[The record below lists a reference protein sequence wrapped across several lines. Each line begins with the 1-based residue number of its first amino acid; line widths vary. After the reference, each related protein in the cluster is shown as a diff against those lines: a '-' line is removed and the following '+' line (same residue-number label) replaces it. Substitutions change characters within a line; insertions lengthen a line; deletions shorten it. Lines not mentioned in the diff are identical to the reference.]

1 MWGLKYNDFVLF
13 SNIMNPQQ
21 GGMITNF
28 FELSGGYTK
37 DMITLCAG
45 AQKVLNTPN
54 AGGNSIWSETV
65 SFEVLTS
72 LCRAVLHKTEM
83 EIEYMPG
90 SKITDYSVK
99 VFGKD
104 IGVSVTR
111 AMKFAKKGDTSLFTE
126 EDAMKLLSK
135 KLRGVNESTKGVVSQ
150 TWEKQILHIWAQEE
164 YMSDILWNVY
174 ERMSDEVKSNTL
186 VVTTVCKNAGWMFKN

>member
-1 MWGLKYNDFVLF
+1 VWGLKHNDFVLF
-13 SNIMNPQQ
+13 SNIMNQQQ

-28 FELSGGYTK
+28 FELSSGYTK
-37 DMITLCAG
+37 EMITLCSG

-54 AGGNSIWSETV
+54 AGGNSIWSETI
-65 SFEVLTS
+65 SFEVLAS

-99 VFGKD
+99 VFDKD

-111 AMKFAKKGDTSLFTE
+111 AMKFSKKGELFTE

-135 KLRGVNESTKGVVSQ
+135 KLHGVNESTKGVVSQ
-150 TWEKQILHIWAQEE
+150 TWEKQILHIWTQQE
-164 YMSDILWNVY
+164 YMSDILWNTY
-174 ERMSDEVKSNTL
+174 EKMSEEIKSNTL
-186 VVTTVCKNAGWMFKN
+186 VVTTVCKNAEWLFRN

>member
-1 MWGLKYNDFVLF
+1 
-13 SNIMNPQQ
+13 
-21 GGMITNF
+21 
-28 FELSGGYTK
+28 
-37 DMITLCAG
+37 MITLCAG
-45 AQKVLNTPN
+45 AKKVLYTPN
-54 AGGNSIWSETV
+54 AGGNSIWSEAV

-111 AMKFAKKGDTSLFTE
+111 AMKFSKKGTY
-126 EDAMKLLSK
+126 LL
-135 KLRGVNESTKGVVSQ
+135 
-150 TWEKQILHIWAQEE
+150 
-164 YMSDILWNVY
+164 
-174 ERMSDEVKSNTL
+174 
-186 VVTTVCKNAGWMFKN
+186 

>member
-1 MWGLKYNDFVLF
+1 
-13 SNIMNPQQ
+13 
-21 GGMITNF
+21 MITNF
-28 FELSGGYTK
+28 FELNAGVTK
-37 DMITLCAG
+37 EMITLCAG
-45 AQKVLNTPN
+45 AKKVLNTPN
-54 AGGNSIWSETV
+54 AGGNSIWSETI

-111 AMKFAKKGDTSLFTE
+111 AMKFSKKGELFTE
-126 EDAMKLLSK
+126 EDAMRLLSK
-135 KLRGVNESTKGVVSQ
+135 KLHGVNESTKGVVSQ
-150 TWEKQILHIWAQEE
+150 TWEKQILHIWTQQE
-164 YMSDILWNVY
+164 YMSDILWNTY
-174 ERMSDEVKSNTL
+174 EKLSQEIKSNTL
-186 VVTTVCKNAGWMFKN
+186 VVVSVCKNADWMFKN